1 MGLISNETTTYSND
15 LSVLRVDNLSPPAVV
30 SCTGSTTPTR
40 LSLTTSS
47 MFCCGTVSAASG
59 IGAAAGS
66 DDWCSTV
73 ALITSV
79 STAGCSLP
87 ASM

>member
-1 MGLISNETTTYSND
+1 MGPISSETTTYSND

-30 SCTGSTTPTR
+30 SCTGSTTSTE
-40 LSLTTSS
+40 LSLTISS
-47 MFCCGTVSAASG
+47 MFCCGTVAAAPG
-59 IGAAAGS
+59 TGAAAGS

-79 STAGCSLP
+79 STAGCSLLS
-87 ASM
+87 SM